1 MAFIAFTASD
11 STAPVL
17 YRYLFK
23 ECGYR
28 TWRLHNLLSIRP
40 MLKKKNSIKNQHH
53 NHHLVHHHHHQ
64 EYHHNSPASSSNHLQ
79 VTEPIIDNSLSL
91 RVFAKMFHHSLS
103 SSTRGRATGEMFLV
117 IGMMVVMITKWRKF
131 GREVIQTMMLVAVKN
146 RLTLIISNLGSDI
159 KRYI

>member
-17 YRYLFK
+17 CRYLFK

-28 TWRLHNLLSIRP
+28 TWHLHNLLSIRP
-40 MLKKKNSIKNQHH
+40 MLKKKLCTSIKNQHH
-53 NHHLVHHHHHQ
+53 NHHLAYHHHHHHQ
-64 EYHHNSPASSSNHLQ
+64 ENHHNSPASSSNHLQ

-103 SSTRGRATGEMFLV
+103 SSTRCRATGEMFLV
-117 IGMMVVMITKWRKF
+117 IGMMVVIITKWRKF
-131 GREVIQTMMLVAVKN
+131 GREVIQAMMTVALK
-146 RLTLIISNLGSDI
+146 TDWYS
-159 KRYI
+159 